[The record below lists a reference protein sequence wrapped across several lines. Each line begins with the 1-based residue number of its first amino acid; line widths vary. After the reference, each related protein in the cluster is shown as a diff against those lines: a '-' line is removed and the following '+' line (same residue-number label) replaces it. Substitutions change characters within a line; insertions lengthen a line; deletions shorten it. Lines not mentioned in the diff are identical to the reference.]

1 MCIKKSLIKKKNKKK
16 TTDVLKKTV
25 NLKIKINIFLQRK
38 ITKLTEKMRKM
49 NFSIFNFFKKIIKNI
64 FQPIPYFLN
73 HVYYILFLISHCV
86 KRVLTFHWLSLVF
99 HFEHHPTSNAN
110 KQ

>member
-49 NFSIFNFFKKIIKNI
+49 NFSIFNFF
-64 FQPIPYFLN
+64 
-73 HVYYILFLISHCV
+73 
-86 KRVLTFHWLSLVF
+86 
-99 HFEHHPTSNAN
+99 
-110 KQ
+110 